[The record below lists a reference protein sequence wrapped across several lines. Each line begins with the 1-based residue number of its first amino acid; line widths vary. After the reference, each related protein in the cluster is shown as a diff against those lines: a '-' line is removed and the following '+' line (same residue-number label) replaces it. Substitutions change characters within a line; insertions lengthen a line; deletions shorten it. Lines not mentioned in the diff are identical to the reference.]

1 MGALDWLPA
10 VMAVGGY
17 LVGSIPFGIVV
28 SRLLGAVDPR
38 SAGSRNIGFTNV
50 LRVAGRKAGLL
61 TLLGDAGKGWVVGWL
76 AAHNLPSE
84 GAVLAVAVS
93 PIVGHLYSMFL
104 GFRGG
109 KGVATAMGA
118 IGGVALPVGLAM
130 LALWLVTVGLWRIS
144 SAGALVAFVALPLL
158 GVVFGQS
165 WRFGLFALAV
175 SLLVLLRHKENLLRL
190 LKGAEPR
197 LGEGR
202 EV

>member
-1 MGALDWLPA
+1 
-10 VMAVGGY
+10 
-17 LVGSIPFGIVV
+17 
-28 SRLLGAVDPR
+28 
-38 SAGSRNIGFTNV
+38 
-50 LRVAGRKAGLL
+50 
-61 TLLGDAGKGWVVGWL
+61 
-76 AAHNLPSE
+76 
-84 GAVLAVAVS
+84 
-93 PIVGHLYSMFL
+93 MFL

-158 GVVFGQS
+158 GVAFGQS

-175 SLLVLLRHKENLLRL
+175 SLLVLLRHKDNLLRL
-190 LKGAEPR
+190 SKGAEPR

>member
-1 MGALDWLPA
+1 MGVQDWLSA

-17 LVGSIPFGIVV
+17 LVGSIPFGLVV

-50 LRVAGRKAGLL
+50 LRVAGTKAGLL

-76 AAHNLPSE
+76 AAHNLPNE

-93 PIVGHLYSMFL
+93 PILGHLYSIFL

-109 KGVATAMGA
+109 KGVATAIGA
-118 IGGVALPVGLAM
+118 IGGVALPVGFAM

-144 SAGALVAFVALPLL
+144 SAGALVAFAALPFL
-158 GVVFGQS
+158 GAAFGLS
-165 WRFGLFALAV
+165 WRFGVFAVAV
-175 SLLVLLRHKENLLRL
+175 SVLVLLRHRDNVVRL
-190 LKGAEPR
+190 WNGVEPR
-197 LGEGR
+197 MGEAR
-202 EV
+202 